1 VTGGMEEERRKDAP
15 IQEEAAAASSN
26 LGATLLRVA
35 WLAILLGMA
44 MEGILLVFSAGLG
57 DLLGLGSIIA
67 DLAQNVS
74 WSVLVCLGLSVGT
87 AVRSARVPVMGLL
100 GFLAAPAA
108 FEISRVIHK
117 GSDPG
122 PGNLWERR
130 RGPFS
135 VLACPYKGIGIRMP
149 RAGARLGE
157 SAPVGRG
164 GGPHGGRVR
173 RGRGLWRNRHSPFG
187 RIGPRGIR
195 HYSLV
200 SGRHRGPLPG
210 RLLAGPLLGGSVGDQ
225 YGELR
230 LKIERIPVV

>member
-1 VTGGMEEERRKDAP
+1 MTGGMEEERRKDAP
-15 IQEEAAAASSN
+15 IQEDAAAASSN

-44 MEGILLVFSAGLG
+44 MEGILLVLSAGLG

-117 GSDPG
+117 GAIQALAISGSAGEELSPFLLALIKGLEYGCLGLALGWVSQRPWGGAVAHMAVGFVVGAVFGGTVIALLAASG
-122 PGNLWERR
+122 PEVSATILLS
-130 RGPFS
+130 RGVTE
-135 VLACPYKGIGIRMP
+135 VLF
-149 RAGARLGE
+149 
-157 SAPVGRG
+157 PVGC
-164 GGPHGGRVR
+164 
-173 RGRGLWRNRHSPFG
+173 
-187 RIGPRGIR
+187 
-195 HYSLV
+195 SLV
-200 SGRHRGPLPG
+200 LFS
-210 RLLAGPLLGGSVGDQ
+210 AEALGTSMASSD
-225 YGELR
+225 
-230 LKIERIPVV
+230 

>member
-15 IQEEAAAASSN
+15 IQEDAAAASSN

-35 WLAILLGMA
+35 WLAILLGIA
-44 MEGILLVFSAGLG
+44 MEGILLVLSAGLG

-117 GSDPG
+117 GAIQALAISGSAGEDLSPFLLALIKGLEYGCLGLALGWVSQRPWGGAVAHMAVGFVVGAVFGGTVIALLAASG
-122 PGNLWERR
+122 PEVSATILLS
-130 RGPFS
+130 RGVTE
-135 VLACPYKGIGIRMP
+135 VLF
-149 RAGARLGE
+149 
-157 SAPVGRG
+157 PVGC
-164 GGPHGGRVR
+164 
-173 RGRGLWRNRHSPFG
+173 
-187 RIGPRGIR
+187 
-195 HYSLV
+195 SLV
-200 SGRHRGPLPG
+200 LFS
-210 RLLAGPLLGGSVGDQ
+210 AEALGTSMASSD
-225 YGELR
+225 
-230 LKIERIPVV
+230 

>member
-1 VTGGMEEERRKDAP
+1 MTGGMEEERRKDAP
-15 IQEEAAAASSN
+15 IQEDAAAASSN

-44 MEGILLVFSAGLG
+44 MEGILLVLSAGLG

-117 GSDPG
+117 GAIQALAISGSAGEELSPFLLALIKGLEYGCLGLALGWVSQRPWGGAVAHMAVGFVVGAVFGGTVIALLAASG
-122 PGNLWERR
+122 PEVSATVLLS
-130 RGPFS
+130 RGVTE
-135 VLACPYKGIGIRMP
+135 VLF
-149 RAGARLGE
+149 
-157 SAPVGRG
+157 PVGC
-164 GGPHGGRVR
+164 
-173 RGRGLWRNRHSPFG
+173 
-187 RIGPRGIR
+187 
-195 HYSLV
+195 SLV
-200 SGRHRGPLPG
+200 LFS
-210 RLLAGPLLGGSVGDQ
+210 AETLGTSMASSD
-225 YGELR
+225 
-230 LKIERIPVV
+230 